1 LHIEGKM
8 STTLHPHTSRPDTD
22 DTRRE
27 SANRIDNI
35 GWGLF
40 LVMTGGLLLFSNF
53 VPSGTWLVG
62 TGLLL
67 LALNAVRHL
76 RGLDLNL
83 FTLILG
89 ALALAAG
96 LADLAHVG
104 FPIFAVALVAFGIAI
119 LVRPRART
127 RE

>member
-1 LHIEGKM
+1 M
-8 STTLHPHTSRPDTD
+8 SATLHPHTTQPETD
-22 DTRRE
+22 ETRRE
-27 SANRIDNI
+27 AHRLDNI

-53 VPSGTWLVG
+53 VPSGTWLIG
-62 TGLLL
+62 TGILL
-67 LALNAVRHL
+67 LALNAVRHF
-76 RGLDLNL
+76 RGLGFSL

-104 FPIFAVALVAFGIAI
+104 FPIFAVALVAFGIAV
-119 LVRPRART
+119 LVKPMPKQ

>member
-1 LHIEGKM
+1 M
-8 STTLHPHTSRPDTD
+8 SATLHPHATRPETD
-22 DTRRE
+22 ETRRE
-27 SANRIDNI
+27 TNRLDNI

-40 LVMTGGLLLFSNF
+40 LVMTGGLLLFSSI
-53 VPSGTWLVG
+53 VPSGTWLVA
-62 TGLLL
+62 TGILL
-67 LALNAVRHL
+67 LALNAVRHF
-76 RGLDLNL
+76 RGLGFSL

-104 FPIFAVALVAFGIAI
+104 FPIFAVALVAFGIAV
-119 LVRPRART
+119 LVKPMPKQ

>member
-1 LHIEGKM
+1 M
-8 STTLHPHTSRPDTD
+8 STTLHPHTSRPETD

-27 SANRIDNI
+27 FANRLDNI

-40 LVMTGGLLLFSNF
+40 LVMTGGLLLLSNI

-62 TGLLL
+62 TGVLL

-76 RGLDLNL
+76 RGLGLNL

-119 LVRPRART
+119 LAKPRAKT
-127 RE
+127 RG